1 MAKTK
6 YSTSEITKNN
16 GNLVFLKVS
25 FLVSVTV
32 ITVKLLAQNQI
43 HLKTRR
49 I

>member
-6 YSTSEITKNN
+6 YSTSELTKNN
-16 GNLVFLKVS
+16 GN
-25 FLVSVTV
+25 LVSVTV
-32 ITVKLLAQNQI
+32 ITVKLLAQNQM